1 MRQYEDY
8 GFTGE
13 NRLAPRAHYI
23 PFDSLDKALSGDKE
37 KSEFYTSLNGKW
49 NFRYYLSEED
59 ADINNKEWEE
69 ITVPSCW
76 EFSGYGNH
84 QYTNYNYP
92 FPVDP
97 PFVPDDNPAGLY
109 EKKITL
115 SKKGKTYIVFDGVSS
130 CLYLYVNGKYVGAST
145 GSHQAAEFDITPF
158 VKEGENTVTAKVLK
172 WCAGSYFE
180 DQDCFRMHGIFR
192 DVYILTRPEGHAFDI
207 RIDADDKE
215 IKVSEPDYEIFDA
228 EGKSLGDMVT
238 SPVLWNAEK
247 PYLYTVVV
255 KKEGEFIPFK
265 VGMRKIEVNKN
276 GFFINGQSV
285 KLKGVNRHDS
295 HPDTGWTFSYEA
307 LKKELLLIKSF
318 NINCI
323 RTSHYPP
330 CPEML
335 DLADEIG
342 FYIVDEA
349 DYETHGFTSR
359 SISAYRGYDD
369 DIIWPSHNPDC
380 REALTER
387 IRRTVERDKNHAS
400 VVMWSIGN
408 ESNFGVNSEAM
419 LREIKK
425 IDSSR
430 PTHYEGAWV
439 ARDMAEVDVR
449 SRMYPSMPE
458 MDRIAALG
466 DERPLFLCEFS
477 ASMGNGPGDVYDYTE
492 HFYKNPLFI
501 GGCIWEWAD
510 HAVREDGKLKYG
522 GDFNEETHDGKFCL
536 DGIVL
541 ADRSKKGGSYEAKF
555 AFQNMKAT
563 LSGDKLTIENRYDF
577 TDLSEFKLMA
587 YLVAGG
593 ETVARRDISL
603 SLAPHEKTV
612 IDVPFEIPSSAPMG
626 AYINLVLYNGDE
638 KAALASL
645 KTGCEAEPLKT
656 GAPGEV
662 KETEKDFLLG
672 AFKIGKKSGQ
682 INAIYKEDKNLLAA
696 PSSITVWRAPVDN
709 DARPLSGWTN
719 DKLRYT
725 HEKNYSVKKEE
736 NKVTFSSSL
745 AGVSREPF
753 MHYEKSYEI
762 FSDGLKVT
770 LSGEIHKDKLNSFL
784 PRLGFEF
791 KINEENSAFSYVGMG
806 PYENYADMCHGVTFG
821 RFASTAEKEYVP
833 YTVPQD
839 YGNHKNVLQFSL
851 DCGIMFS
858 ADKAF
863 EFAVTEYDSA
873 TLTDAS
879 HDFELEGRKTPYTNV
894 RVDFADSGLGS
905 ASCGPELSER
915 YRVPFGKFRF
925 EFFIKVG

>member
-130 CLYLYVNGKYVGAST
+130 CLYLYVNGKYAGAST

-180 DQDCFRMHGIFR
+180 DQDCFRMHGLFR

-228 EGKSLGDMVT
+228 EGKSLGKKVT
-238 SPVLWNAEK
+238 SPILWNAEK

-265 VGMRKIEVNKN
+265 VGMRKIEVSKN

-387 IRRTVERDKNHAS
+387 IRRTVER
-400 VVMWSIGN
+400 
-408 ESNFGVNSEAM
+408 
-419 LREIKK
+419 
-425 IDSSR
+425 
-430 PTHYEGAWV
+430 
-439 ARDMAEVDVR
+439 
-449 SRMYPSMPE
+449 
-458 MDRIAALG
+458 
-466 DERPLFLCEFS
+466 
-477 ASMGNGPGDVYDYTE
+477 
-492 HFYKNPLFI
+492 
-501 GGCIWEWAD
+501 
-510 HAVREDGKLKYG
+510 
-522 GDFNEETHDGKFCL
+522 
-536 DGIVL
+536 
-541 ADRSKKGGSYEAKF
+541 
-555 AFQNMKAT
+555 
-563 LSGDKLTIENRYDF
+563 
-577 TDLSEFKLMA
+577 
-587 YLVAGG
+587 
-593 ETVARRDISL
+593 
-603 SLAPHEKTV
+603 
-612 IDVPFEIPSSAPMG
+612 
-626 AYINLVLYNGDE
+626 
-638 KAALASL
+638 
-645 KTGCEAEPLKT
+645 
-656 GAPGEV
+656 
-662 KETEKDFLLG
+662 
-672 AFKIGKKSGQ
+672 
-682 INAIYKEDKNLLAA
+682 
-696 PSSITVWRAPVDN
+696 
-709 DARPLSGWTN
+709 
-719 DKLRYT
+719 
-725 HEKNYSVKKEE
+725 
-736 NKVTFSSSL
+736 
-745 AGVSREPF
+745 
-753 MHYEKSYEI
+753 
-762 FSDGLKVT
+762 
-770 LSGEIHKDKLNSFL
+770 
-784 PRLGFEF
+784 
-791 KINEENSAFSYVGMG
+791 
-806 PYENYADMCHGVTFG
+806 
-821 RFASTAEKEYVP
+821 
-833 YTVPQD
+833 
-839 YGNHKNVLQFSL
+839 
-851 DCGIMFS
+851 
-858 ADKAF
+858 
-863 EFAVTEYDSA
+863 
-873 TLTDAS
+873 
-879 HDFELEGRKTPYTNV
+879 
-894 RVDFADSGLGS
+894 
-905 ASCGPELSER
+905 
-915 YRVPFGKFRF
+915 
-925 EFFIKVG
+925 

>member
-13 NRLAPRAHYI
+13 NRLAPRSHYI
-23 PFDSLDKALSGDKE
+23 PFESLEKALSGDK
-37 KSEFYTSLNGKW
+37 KDSAQYVSLNGKW
-49 NFRYYLSEED
+49 NFKYYASEED
-59 ADINNKEWEE
+59 ADLNNDVWEE

-97 PFVPDDNPAGLY
+97 PYVPDDNPAGLY
-109 EKKITL
+109 EKKVTL
-115 SKKGKTYIVFDGVSS
+115 SDRGKTYIVFDGVSS
-130 CLYLYVNGKYVGAST
+130 CLYLYVNGHYAGSST
-145 GSHQAAEFDITPF
+145 GSHLTAEFDITPF
-158 VKEGENTVTAKVLK
+158 VKEGVNTISAKVLK
-172 WCAGSYFE
+172 WCAGSYYE

-192 DVYILTRPEGHAFDI
+192 DVYILKRPEGHAFDI
-207 RIDADDKE
+207 RIDADDKK
-215 IKVSEPDYEIFDA
+215 INVSEPDYEIFDA
-228 EGKSLGDMVT
+228 EGKSLGKTVEK
-238 SPVLWNAEK
+238 PVLWNAEK

-255 KKEGEFIPFK
+255 KKAGEFIPFK
-265 VGMRKIEVNKN
+265 VGMRKVEVNKN
-276 GFFINGQSV
+276 GFFINGRSV

-295 HPDTGWTFSYEA
+295 HPDTGWAFSDEA
-307 LKKELLLIKSF
+307 LREELMLIKSF

-330 CPEML
+330 SPEML
-335 DLADEIG
+335 SLADEIG

-359 SISAYRGYDD
+359 SVNAYRGYDD
-369 DIIWPSHNPDC
+369 NIAWPSHNPAC
-380 REALTER
+380 KEALCER
-387 IRRTVERDKNHAS
+387 VRRTVERDKNHAS
-400 VVMWSIGN
+400 VIMWSIGN
-408 ESNFGVNSEAM
+408 ESNFGLNSEAM
-419 LREIKK
+419 LKEIKK
-425 IDSSR
+425 IDLSR

-439 ARDMAEVDVR
+439 ARDMASVDVR

-510 HAVREDGKLKYG
+510 HAVRENGVLKYG

-536 DGIVL
+536 DGIVF
-541 ADRSKKGGSYEAKF
+541 ADRGKKGGSYEAKF
-555 AFQNMKAT
+555 AFQNMKAE
-563 LSGDKLTIENRYDF
+563 LHGDKLEIENRFDF
-577 TDLSEFKLMA
+577 TDLSEYKLMA
-587 YLVAGG
+587 YLVVGG
-593 ETVARRDISL
+593 EIKEKCEILL
-603 SLAPHEKTV
+603 SLAPHEKKTV
-612 IDVPFEIPSSAPMG
+612 DIPFEIPASAPMG
-626 AYINLVLYNGDE
+626 AYINL
-638 KAALASL
+638 ALLDGECEIVHASL
-645 KTGCEAEPLKT
+645 KTDCETAPLNA
-656 GAPGEV
+656 GEPGEV
-662 KETEKDFLLG
+662 TESGKDFVMG
-672 AFKIGKKSGQ
+672 AFRVDKKTGQ
-682 INAIYKEDKNLLAA
+682 IKAIYKGNKNLLAEPA
-696 PSSITVWRAPVDN
+696 KITVWRAPVDN
-709 DARPLSGWTN
+709 DGKLLSGWAL
-719 DKLRYT
+719 DKLRHT
-725 HEKNYSVKKEE
+725 HEKNYSAEVKG
-736 NKVTFSSSL
+736 NRVTFSSSL
-745 AGVSREPF
+745 AGVAREPF

-770 LSGEIHKDKLNSFL
+770 LSGEIHKDKLNTFL

-791 KINEENSAFSYVGMG
+791 KIDEENASFSYVGMG
-806 PYENYADMCHGVTFG
+806 PYENYTDMCHGVTFG
-821 RFASTAEKEYVP
+821 HYESTAEKAYVP

-863 EFAVTEYDSA
+863 EFAATEYDSE
-873 TLTDAS
+873 TLTDMA
-879 HDFELEGRKTPYTNV
+879 HDYELFGKKTPYTNV

-905 ASCGPELSER
+905 ASCGPELAEC
-915 YRVPFGKFRF
+915 YRVPFGKFKF

>member
-23 PFDSLDKALSGDKE
+23 PFDSLEKALSYDRE
-37 KSEFYTSLNGKW
+37 RSDFYRSLNGKW
-49 NFRYYLSEED
+49 NFRYFLSEED
-59 ADINNKEWEE
+59 ADISNKEWDE

-84 QYTNYNYP
+84 QYTNYDYP

-97 PFVPDDNPAGLY
+97 PYVPDDNPAGLY
-109 EKKITL
+109 EKKVTL

-130 CLYLYVNGKYVGAST
+130 CLYLYVNGKYAGAST
-145 GSHQAAEFDITPF
+145 GSHLTAEFDITPF
-158 VKEGENTVTAKVLK
+158 INEGENTIIAKVLK
-172 WCAGSYFE
+172 WCAGSYYE

-192 DVYILTRPEGHAFDI
+192 DVYLLTRPEGHAFDI

-228 EGKSLGDMVT
+228 EGKSLGRRVE

-255 KKEGEFIPFK
+255 KKAGEFIPFK

-318 NINCI
+318 NVNCI

-369 DIIWPSHNPDC
+369 NIIWPSHNPEC

-419 LREIKK
+419 LSEIKK

-430 PTHYEGAWV
+430 PAHYEGAWV

-522 GDFNEETHDGKFCL
+522 GDFKEETHDGKFCL

-541 ADRSKKGGSYEAKF
+541 ADRSKKGGSYEAKY
-555 AFQNMKAT
+555 AFQNMKAS
-563 LSGDKLTIENRYDF
+563 LSGDKITIENRFDF
-577 TDLSEFKLMA
+577 TDLSEFKLVA
-587 YLVAGG
+587 QLVTGG
-593 ETVARRDISL
+593 EVKEERDISL
-603 SLAPHEKTV
+603 SLAPHEKTE
-612 IDVPFEIPSSAPMG
+612 IDVPFKLPADAPMG
-626 AYINLVLYNGDE
+626 AYINLSLYDGE
-638 KAALASL
+638 KEIALSSL
-645 KTGCEAEPLKT
+645 KTDCEITPVKT
-656 GAPGEV
+656 GKPGEI
-662 KETEKDFLLG
+662 TGSGKDFLLG
-672 AFKIGKKSGQ
+672 AFKIDKKTGQ
-682 INAIYKEDKNLLAA
+682 IKAIYKGEKNLLAK
-696 PSSITVWRAPVDN
+696 PSEITVWRAPVDN
-709 DARPLSGWTN
+709 DGRPLPGWTS

-725 HEKNYSVKKEE
+725 HEKNYSSEVNG

-770 LSGEIHKDKLNSFL
+770 LSGEIHKDKLNAFL

-791 KINEENSAFSYVGMG
+791 KINGENPAFSYVGMG
-806 PYENYADMCHGVTFG
+806 PYENYADMCHGVKFG
-821 RFASTAEKEYVP
+821 RFESTAEKEYVP

-879 HDFELEGRKTPYTNV
+879 HDFELEGKKTPYTNV

-905 ASCGPELSER
+905 ASCGPELAER